1 MERFVVMGED
11 FIGQVRLR
19 YYACEGFSPNIGEP
33 LASPSFGRCD
43 ARGISLKATRL
54 ICCRP
59 FDAYKDTSTY
69 NLNGIDYALVRSEV
83 VNRKPAI

>member
-11 FIGQVRLR
+11 FTGQVRFR

-33 LASPSFGRCD
+33 LASPCFARCD

-59 FDAYKDTSTY
+59 FGAYKDISTS
-69 NLNGIDYALVRSEV
+69 NFNGIDYALVRSEV
-83 VNRKPAI
+83 VNRKPAM